1 MPRAA
6 GRPSPAQQWVGLKP
20 APSIIDGAAPKE
32 SVDDW
37 PLAID
42 ISDELGGMPAHR

>member
-1 MPRAA
+1 MLCAA
-6 GRPSPAQQWVGLKP
+6 GRPPPAPAVLKP
-20 APSIIDGAAPKE
+20 TPSIIDGAAPKE